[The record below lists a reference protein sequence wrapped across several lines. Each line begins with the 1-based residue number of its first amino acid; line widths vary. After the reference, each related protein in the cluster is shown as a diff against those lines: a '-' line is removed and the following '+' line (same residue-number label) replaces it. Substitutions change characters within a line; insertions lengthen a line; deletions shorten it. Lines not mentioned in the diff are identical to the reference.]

1 MNISVP
7 LSEQGIDRL
16 IRRLALAKE
25 NLHDS
30 MNDIVDILAQEGGQ
44 VAQSQYGTMATAY
57 GVAGDGEAR
66 IVSTG
71 ENNLIAEFGAGDG
84 TVEPT
89 VLFENAPMT
98 DVFPGAYSLEVGSGE
113 YWESMMKTGQGRWH
127 FGGKEYTHVPA
138 RLGLYSA
145 KQYVIENSTEVAKEA
160 FRL

>member
-1 MNISVP
+1 MNINVP

-30 MNDIVDILAQEGGQ
+30 VNDILDILAQEGGQ
-44 VAQSQYGTMATAY
+44 EAQRKYGSMATAY
-57 GVAGDGEAR
+57 GITEDGVSR

-71 ENNLIAEFGAGDG
+71 ENNLIAEFGAGDM
-84 TVEPT
+84 TEEPT
-89 VLFENAPMT
+89 KYFEHAPFT
-98 DVFPGAYSLEVGSGE
+98 DVFPGAYSLEVGSGA
-113 YWESMMKTGQGRWH
+113 YWREGRWY
-127 FGGKEYTHVPA
+127 FGGKEYKYVPP